1 MKILKEIG
9 LFLLV
14 LLVVYFVVNA
24 LRYWICTANKCSPSA
39 RTSNATKCSTK
50 CNFWKS
56 NDWIIINEGND

>member
-14 LLVVYFVVNA
+14 LLVVYFIVNA
-24 LRYWICTANKCSPSA
+24 FRYLICTSHKCSPSA
-39 RTSNATKCSTK
+39 RDSSSTKCSTK

-56 NDWIIINEGND
+56 NDWTIVNGGNN